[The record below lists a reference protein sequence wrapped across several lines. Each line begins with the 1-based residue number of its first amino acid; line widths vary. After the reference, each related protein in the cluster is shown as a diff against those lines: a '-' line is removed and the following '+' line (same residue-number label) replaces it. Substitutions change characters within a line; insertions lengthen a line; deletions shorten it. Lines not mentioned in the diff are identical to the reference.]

1 MNYLDEL
8 ESDLRDVGCSI
19 THIEIAIGT
28 ATGDAHL

>member
-8 ESDLRDVGCSI
+8 ESDLRDVGYSI
-19 THIEIAIGT
+19 THIKIAIRT